1 MILGGLLSA
10 DGDVFFCRRTTV
22 ERRQWCRLC
31 TRRSCTLPGWA
42 TRRQPSSLMATLTSW
57 LSRVTRQKMR
67 YVFYEVNEVFRTS
80 LGSFTKLIQA
90 CWWDRTRQ
98 VCCSMDY
105 SCRWNDS
112 ACTMKEGR
120 WLLIRAAG
128 ASAPSWRS
136 PELSVRITSNH
147 SFQSTR

>member
-1 MILGGLLSA
+1 MYELNLNSPNYSQYTLRQFYEGIDLFKLSKIDQMIFGGLLSA

-67 YVFYEVNEVFRTS
+67 YVFHEVNEVFRTS

-90 CWWDRTRQ
+90 CWWDRTRL

-120 WLLIRAAG
+120 
-128 ASAPSWRS
+128 
-136 PELSVRITSNH
+136 
-147 SFQSTR
+147 